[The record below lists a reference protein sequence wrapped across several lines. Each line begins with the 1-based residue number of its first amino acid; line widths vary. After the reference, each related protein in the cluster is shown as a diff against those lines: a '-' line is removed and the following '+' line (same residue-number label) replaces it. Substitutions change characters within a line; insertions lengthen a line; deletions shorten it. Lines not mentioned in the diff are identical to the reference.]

1 MEFSEKIGAATIRYK
16 LIAERKGMRCMR
28 QLLFATKKDN
38 LVEKFT
44 IQVYYKVSWRE
55 WTWKRVSKIKVEKV
69 QVVVIDQRQLCHD
82 WQAIKFEF

>member
-1 MEFSEKIGAATIRYK
+1 MERLAFLCPVSLEPAFPLATSQMEFSEKIGAATIRYK

-44 IQVYYKVSWRE
+44 IQVYYKVS
-55 WTWKRVSKIKVEKV
+55 
-69 QVVVIDQRQLCHD
+69 
-82 WQAIKFEF
+82 